1 MPTPRVRT
9 RNDLVELLRRY
20 GSHRGECFKVTF
32 YQRSALAVQTMLDVL
47 GPPACNC
54 GWDDVA
60 EFLKE

>member
-1 MPTPRVRT
+1 
-9 RNDLVELLRRY
+9 
-20 GSHRGECFKVTF
+20 VTF